1 MSVYRPATK
10 TQLAQ
15 ISDICRRRDLPT
27 PRGLATMTREEGD
40 RLVRALLYIDGDR
53 DLEPDLELVHQLEA
67 SREEK
72 PMAEE
77 TKTCNECGETKP
89 STDYYKGSAKCKPCY
104 LQRQKDRDAARKAR
118 KTKRRAESVSKPEPE
133 VEPEVAFTPADEDLD
148 LDVKGSPE
156 KAPGPHWCLAELR
169 DPRLSTVRQAQ
180 KVFES
185 VFDREVS
192 LDTAAL
198 VLVGIADLDLT

>member
-1 MSVYRPATK
+1 MSVFRPATK

-15 ISDICRRRDLPT
+15 IADICRRRELPT
-27 PRGLATMTREEGD
+27 PRGIDTMTREEGD

-53 DLEPDLELVHQLEA
+53 DIDPDLELVHQLEA

-72 PMAEE
+72 PMADE

-104 LQRQKDRDAARKAR
+104 NDRQRKLKAKRAKRKAE
-118 KTKRRAESVSKPEPE
+118 RRAEAVKPPDLEPEPS
-133 VEPEVAFTPADEDLD
+133 FTPADEDLD
-148 LDVKGSPE
+148 LPVE

-169 DPRLSTVRQAQ
+169 DPRLSTIQEAQ
-180 KVFES
+180 KILVAKFGD
-185 VFDREVS
+185 VG
-192 LDTAAL
+192 LQDTAE
-198 VLVGIADLDLT
+198 VLAQIADLDLT